1 MLFYMV
7 ASSWVSSKDAE
18 IMRSSLRVINHRQN
32 TEVQNEDESFSD
44 DHAFLQ
50 SLLPKVNECIKSS
63 DYRGALNSINFCL
76 SYMKALDC
84 INPVV
89 AQLKFQKFA
98 CHAHLKERGSAIDSY
113 KSFEEFAKSHPDCAD
128 DSHSRTANKI
138 FRDNFG
144 TSLQEEMGDQA
155 PNSAI
160 RPASGS
166 TLSRRGHAR
175 LNSVH

>member
-63 DYRGALNSINFCL
+63 DYRGALNPDPSLEKNSLTKPPLAKAQKL
-76 SYMKALDC
+76 SCKTLD
-84 INPVV
+84 
-89 AQLKFQKFA
+89 L
-98 CHAHLKERGSAIDSY
+98 
-113 KSFEEFAKSHPDCAD
+113 
-128 DSHSRTANKI
+128 
-138 FRDNFG
+138 
-144 TSLQEEMGDQA
+144 
-155 PNSAI
+155 
-160 RPASGS
+160 
-166 TLSRRGHAR
+166 
-175 LNSVH
+175 